1 MEIVFLERDLI
12 LNYLILKI
20 RKFYLMKKFTKIMP
34 ISANI
39 LREKINIIF
48 MVTNRK

>member
-20 RKFYLMKKFTKIMP
+20 RKFYLMKKFKKIMQ

-39 LREKINIIF
+39 LREKINITF
-48 MVTNRK
+48 MKNRK